1 MFIAALIIAKMWKQ
15 SKCLSMEERISKMF
29 YAYVIEYSVLKKEE
43 CDICFNMKE
52 IYRPAKEIS

>member
-29 YAYVIEYSVLKKEE
+29 YAYVIEYYSVLKKEGN

-52 IYRPAKEIS
+52 IYRPAK